1 MLDLLEIKWYFF
13 RIIWLAMCCFEVWM
27 CFRFSR
33 LLVPHVF
40 DQTKKNKIMQWVGI
54 VAAGLLLARGR
65 YIIEPKDAYWLVGIA
80 VTCLVAVLL
89 AKSQHLLVLELAIVY
104 CTTMSL
110 LDNFFMFVTIYL
122 RLFMLHGGIQWQLL
136 VGIGGRFI
144 WLLVLIALRNKSEY
158 GELFERFKGFF
169 AGICVMLCIMMG
181 VYSKYQDQFIQGT
194 YKMAGWSI
202 GIAILSFF
210 VMLVLLI
217 IMMQKSGR
225 LQTENEILRI
235 QDETYQKRYQE
246 LEWQSEENK
255 SIVHDMKNHVIVLQ
269 GLCENQNMEGIEQ
282 YLNEMGTLLKK
293 EKQQRWTN
301 HEILDLL
308 LSQKKYLA
316 EKEQI
321 GFKIKNNGFGEIP
334 LSKDEVASLFG
345 NLLDNA
351 IEACQRMDAKER
363 YISVGIKQQENMF
376 HINIRNSIDTQPSM
390 ENKVFFSSKRE
401 GKTQGYGLKNVRK
414 IVERHDGVMAITAQD
429 KEFQVCITFYM

>member
-1 MLDLLEIKWYFF
+1 MLDLLEIKWYFL
-13 RIIWLAMCCFEVWM
+13 RIVWLAMCCFEVWM
-27 CFRFSR
+27 CMAFVKC
-33 LLVPHVF
+33 LVPQVF
-40 DQTKKNKIMQWVGI
+40 TQTRKSKLLQWAGI
-54 VAAGLLLARGR
+54 VIAGALLARGR
-65 YIIEPKDAYWLVGIA
+65 YLIEPLDACWLLGMV
-80 VTCLVAVLL
+80 VMCLVTILL
-89 AKSQHLLVLELAIVY
+89 ASSQRLLILELAVIY
-104 CTTMSL
+104 CTTMAL
-110 LDNFFMFVTIYL
+110 LDNFFMFVTVYL
-122 RLFMLHGGIQWQLL
+122 RMYVFYGGIQWQLL
-136 VGIGGRFI
+136 VSVGGRLI
-144 WLLVLIALRNKSEY
+144 WLFLLFILHGKSQY
-158 GELFERFKGFF
+158 GELFGRFKGFF
-169 AGICVMLCIMMG
+169 AGICIMLCVMTA
-181 VYSKYQDQFIQGT
+181 VYDQYQENFIQGT
-194 YKMAGWSI
+194 YKLAGWAL
-202 GIAILSFF
+202 GVAILSFF
-210 VMLVLLI
+210 VMLMLLI
-217 IMMQKSGR
+217 IIMQRSSR
-225 LQTENEILRI
+225 LQTENEILLI
-235 QDETYQKRYQE
+235 QDDNYRKRYQE

-269 GLCENQNMEGIEQ
+269 GLCENQNMKGIEQ

-363 YISVGIKQQENMF
+363 YIFVGIKQQENMF
-376 HINIRNSIDTQPSM
+376 HINIRNSIDAQPSI

-414 IVERHDGVMAITAQD
+414 IVERHDGVMAITTQD